1 MVISYSNSLYALS
14 YSDNI
19 DVVDDTLTNDTLFQ
33 EVQEYG
39 TSYRFDFDSAHKK
52 ISDLNKKIKEQKKRV
67 SSEKKTL
74 NKLQKQLSDQQK
86 EIKNAKK
93 LIKKANS
100 VIINM

>member
-1 MVISYSNSLYALS
+1 MLFMVISYSNSLYALS
-14 YSDNI
+14 YNNNI
-19 DVVDDTLTNDTLFQ
+19 DGILTNDTVFQ

-39 TSYRFDFDSAHKK
+39 ASYMFDFDSANKK

-74 NKLQKQLSDQQK
+74 NKLQKQLSNQQK